1 MNAAAGG
8 AGEGPGI
15 ATPGAAPAAGCPVA
29 TFRALAE
36 RNGAPDARPDSG
48 RPIWRCPESGV
59 WVVESYALIVDAV
72 NRPAEFSNKYSL
84 SLLDADFPAAE
95 VERIYREGGCLWA
108 RTLSA
113 NDPPDHRRFRALVER
128 IFSGAKVA
136 AIEPFVR
143 ETSRDLLAAW
153 PDGAD
158 FEAMAGYAVPLPTR
172 VIARELGVAPEDGP
186 RFNRWSDA
194 AVGTLSLNSTRDSHL
209 EAARAGVEFQAYF
222 GARLDDPRLR
232 PTGSLID
239 LVARAA
245 TDADPEQGLPIT
257 RAEQLGLLHTLMI
270 AGHETTAATL
280 GEMLRRLATAPA
292 TWDALRASEAVQKR
306 YVEEMLRLAAPAQG
320 LWRVTTREVELG
332 GQVLPKR
339 SVVSLRFAAANREA
353 PRFPD
358 PEAVRLDRPAV
369 PAHLTFGAGIHHCI
383 GAGLARRELLVALQD
398 LLASFHALEL
408 AVPESALRYTRS
420 VTTRGLV
427 ALPLRAR
434 RA

>member
-1 MNAAAGG
+1 MSATASG
-8 AGEGPGI
+8 AGEG
-15 ATPGAAPAAGCPVA
+15 AAAAEACPVH

-36 RNGAPDARPDSG
+36 RNGRADARPGTG
-48 RPIWRCPESGV
+48 RAIWRCPETGV
-59 WVVESYALIVDAV
+59 WVVESYALIMDAV
-72 NRPAEFSNKYSL
+72 GRPAEFSNKYSL
-84 SLLDADFPAAE
+84 SLLDPGFPAAE
-95 VERIYREGGCLWA
+95 VEKIYREGGCLWA

-128 IFSGAKVA
+128 IFSGAKVN

-143 ETSRDLLAAW
+143 ETSRELLAGW
-153 PDGAD
+153 PDGAEFD
-158 FEAMAGYAVPLPTR
+158 AMAGYAVPLPTR
-172 VIARELGVAPEDGP
+172 VIARELGVAREDGH

-222 GARLDDPRLR
+222 GARLDDPGLR
-232 PTGSLID
+232 PPGSLID
-239 LVARAA
+239 LVARTAQEP
-245 TDADPEQGLPIT
+245 DAEQGAAIT

-280 GEMLRRLATAPA
+280 GEMLRRLASEPA
-292 TWDALRASEAVQKR
+292 TWDALRESDGARRR
-306 YVEEMLRLAAPAQG
+306 YVEETLRLAAPAQG
-320 LWRVTTREVELG
+320 LWRITTREVELRG
-332 GQVLPKR
+332 ETIPKR
-339 SVVSLRFAAANREA
+339 SVVSLRFAAANREDA
-353 PRFPD
+353 RFPD

-383 GAGLARRELLVALQD
+383 GASLARRELLVALQE
-398 LLASFHALEL
+398 LVTTFRSLEL
-408 AVPESALRYTRS
+408 AVPEAALRYTRS